1 MILFIYLCNYRE
13 ANMTIRTKNISANS
27 HWINDNR
34 SCPSCNKKTIRATIS
49 KQNVVNPIF
58 RQTRDPKY
66 PKFIPEE
73 FVYVECTNEK
83 CALFHVTLEEN
94 KFFSLSNSE
103 INDYGRSNQNINNH
117 DQFHGNIYRGSGYEG
132 DYKSTV
138 KNNGAPP
145 IFKLDFPQ
153 VISKNKCPSCGST
166 LYKFDDK
173 SLKQESE
180 NSFRECKNKSC
191 RLYKVIL
198 PLGRMSD
205 ISDLEIHNFRNRQD
219 RQDELAKG
227 KSPFE
232 AYDATSDKS
241 IPDGDKLDKLRDYRY
256 SKVKTVVK
264 RRFVKAGHFK
274 GG

>member
-1 MILFIYLCNYRE
+1 MEIGMRSSIKTNVNLHKSQKANDDFKLHDKCPGCGEHTLSGYYQQGKLIGRNPNATGSHDKFLFGPSVIYCHCNNDHCPLHTVTLLQTDFMKLTPTQIHDYGERNRKYMEDIKRE
-13 ANMTIRTKNISANS
+13 QEL
-27 HWINDNR
+27 DNR
-34 SCPSCNKKTIRATIS
+34 YQRSIS
-49 KQNVVNPIF
+49 K
-58 RQTRDPKY
+58 
-66 PKFIPEE
+66 
-73 FVYVECTNEK
+73 
-83 CALFHVTLEEN
+83 
-94 KFFSLSNSE
+94 
-103 INDYGRSNQNINNH
+103 
-117 DQFHGNIYRGSGYEG
+117 
-132 DYKSTV
+132 V
-138 KNNGAPP
+138 KNNGSPP
-145 IFKLDFPQ
+145 LFKLDFPS
-153 VISKNKCPSCGST
+153 IPSKDKCPSCGST

-191 RLYKVIL
+191 RLYEVVL

-241 IPDGDKLDKLRDYRY
+241 IPDGDRLDKLRDYRY

-264 RRFVKAGHFK
+264 RQFIKTGR
-274 GG
+274 